1 LNYQSSLQ
9 YLYGL
14 TDYEKERIARYDP
27 DTLDL
32 SRVRRVL
39 ARLGD
44 PHRRFRSIHIAGT
57 KGKGSVAA
65 VCASVLQTAGMRT
78 GLYTSPHLHTFRER
92 IQVDRELIPPDRF
105 TALVE
110 ECCPIFDTEPEL
122 TTFEAIT
129 ALAFS
134 YFAQCQ
140 VDIAVVEVGLGGR
153 LDATNVIVPEV
164 VAITSLSYDHT
175 YLLGDT
181 LADIAYEKAGIIKP
195 GVPTVCAPQP
205 AEALAVIEQVC
216 AERRSALTLVG
227 RDWIA
232 RRPTQGSVDASVRAE
247 TNDFSQA
254 MERQRFELRR
264 AQGASPLEG
273 IYTTPLLGRHQVDNA
288 AVAIA
293 VLDQLKG
300 RGVSLQASDVNW
312 GVANVRW
319 PGRFE
324 ILQQDPV
331 LVVDCAHNGDSAAK
345 LAAAL
350 EEWFPGESWTFIIG
364 ASTDKDVPGILRA
377 LAPLAGRI
385 IATES
390 RHPRAMS
397 SLKVAEVA
405 SVVLTETCAPPT
417 EVRVTRG
424 VSDALSLALGK
435 AAAGHELPDS
445 ALPAGSRLGP
455 ACVAGSIFVVAEAR
469 EVWAFLSGGAL
480 PEMDRL
486 QDPEVF
492 RLGHDSVFGGELPE
506 LLQLG

>member
-1 LNYQSSLQ
+1 
-9 YLYGL
+9 
-14 TDYEKERIARYDP
+14 
-27 DTLDL
+27 
-32 SRVRRVL
+32 
-39 ARLGD
+39 
-44 PHRRFRSIHIAGT
+44 
-57 KGKGSVAA
+57 
-65 VCASVLQTAGMRT
+65 
-78 GLYTSPHLHTFRER
+78 LYTSPHLHTFRER
-92 IQVDRELIPPDRF
+92 IRVDGELIPPDRL

-110 ECCPIFDTEPEL
+110 ECRSVFDAEPEL

-140 VDIAVVEVGLGGR
+140 VDIAVIEVGLGGR

-164 VAITSLSYDHT
+164 VAITSLSFDHT

-195 GVPTVCAPQP
+195 GIPTVCAPQP

-216 AERRSALTLVG
+216 AERESALTLVG
-227 RDWIA
+227 RDWIT
-232 RRPTQGSVDASVRAE
+232 RRSAQGFAAPSVRSEADSS
-247 TNDFSQA
+247 TGA
-254 MERQRFELRR
+254 IERQEFELRCVK
-264 AQGASPLEG
+264 GASSLEG
-273 IYTTPLLGRHQVDNA
+273 TYTSPLLGRHQVDNA

-293 VLDQLKG
+293 VLDQLRG
-300 RGVSLQASDVNW
+300 RGVSLQASDVSW

-324 ILQQDPV
+324 VLRRDPV

-350 EEWFPGESWTFIIG
+350 EEWFPNQRWTFIIG
-364 ASTDKDVPGILRA
+364 VSTDKDILGILRA
-377 LAPLAGRI
+377 LAPRAGRI

-397 SLKVAEVA
+397 SPGVAEVA
-405 SVVLTETCAPPT
+405 AAVVTETDAAPT
-417 EVRVTRG
+417 EITVTRDL
-424 VSDALSLALGK
+424 SDALALALGK
-435 AAAGHELPDS
+435 DAAGHEMPESTLS
-445 ALPAGSRLGP
+445 TGSRMGP
-455 ACVAGSIFVVAEAR
+455 VCVTGSIFVVAEAR
-469 EVWAFLSGGAL
+469 EAWALFSGGAM

-486 QDPEVF
+486 QDPAMF
-492 RLGHDSVFGGELPE
+492 RLGYDSVFGGELPE